1 MDLKRG
7 KIFVGAVVAISLG
20 SFAMPLGSI
29 AGASTGPSTGIVRS
43 SHDAGRFIQLAE
55 EERQVEEKSEHKV
68 TESSDSTVAPGTA
81 VVAPGTTVVA
91 PGTTVV
97 VPESTIAKPDT
108 AEKHS
113 ESKSVDKEKD
123 INVLGMHAKV
133 QHHVDESN
141 SNAQSDSGA
150 TAEHEEHEM
159 NKVEHN

>member
-7 KIFVGAVVAISLG
+7 KILVGAVVAVSLA
-20 SFAMPLGSI
+20 SFAMPFGSI
-29 AGASTGPSTGIVRS
+29 AGASTGPSSGIVRS
-43 SHDAGRFIQLAE
+43 NHDAGRVIQLAAE
-55 EERQVEEKSEHKV
+55 ESQEVEEKSEHKV
-68 TESSDSTVAPGTA
+68 TESSDSTVAPGT
-81 VVAPGTTVVA
+81 TVVA

-97 VPESTIAKPDT
+97 VPGNAVVKPET
-108 AEKHS
+108 AERHS

-141 SNAQSDSGA
+141 SNAQSDNGA

>member
-7 KIFVGAVVAISLG
+7 KILVGAVVAISLG
-20 SFAMPLGSI
+20 SFAMPFGSI

-43 SHDAGRFIQLAE
+43 NHDAGRFIQLAE
-55 EERQVEEKSEHKV
+55 EEHQEVEEKTEHKV
-68 TESSDSTVAPGTA
+68 KESNESTVAPGT
-81 VVAPGTTVVA
+81 V
-91 PGTTVV
+91 VV
-97 VPESTIAKPDT
+97 VPENTIAKPDS
-108 AEKHS
+108 AERHS

-141 SNAQSDSGA
+141 SNAQSDNGA

>member
-20 SFAMPLGSI
+20 SFAMPFGSI

-43 SHDAGRFIQLAE
+43 NHDASRFIQLAE
-55 EERQVEEKSEHKV
+55 EQRQEVEEKSEHKV
-68 TESSDSTVAPGTA
+68 TESSDSTVAPGT
-81 VVAPGTTVVA
+81 TVVA

-97 VPESTIAKPDT
+97 VPGNTILKPDT
-108 AEKHS
+108 TERHS

-141 SNAQSDSGA
+141 SNAQSDNGA